1 MHFKVLSNQT
11 MKTTDHYLDE
21 IKEIK
26 KMMEQSTR
34 FLSLS
39 GLSGVLIGVYAL
51 IGSFMAYKMIY
62 LPGPLEYRKVYAN
75 QITTELFLL
84 AAGLLLVS
92 LSTVVWLTFSK
103 IRKTNQKFW
112 SAGSRRLLI
121 NLAIPLITGGI
132 LILIFSYRGVYAV
145 VAPFYLVFY
154 GLALVNA
161 AKYTRQEIFYMGLVE
176 IGLGL
181 LSALFPGIGLI
192 FWALGFGLVHLIY
205 GTVMHFRYDRKT
217 EQA

>member
-1 MHFKVLSNQT
+1 

-145 VAPFYLVFY
+145 VAPFCLVFY

>member
-1 MHFKVLSNQT
+1 

>member
-1 MHFKVLSNQT
+1 

-145 VAPFYLVFY
+145 VAPFCLVFY

-217 EQA
+217 E